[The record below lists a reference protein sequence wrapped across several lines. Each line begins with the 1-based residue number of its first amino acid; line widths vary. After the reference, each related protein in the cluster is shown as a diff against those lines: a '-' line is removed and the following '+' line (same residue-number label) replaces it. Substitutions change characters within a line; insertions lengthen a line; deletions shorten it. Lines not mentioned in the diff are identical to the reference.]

1 MKKILTVETV
11 KDGQKVIAKLEEM
24 KTYVQTEKG
33 FAEFSKELNKLWDT
47 EFNDSDE
54 NSQIAGLLLADWLGI
69 DGVANDEAY
78 ALFGKKMAHF
88 MIAVLN
94 KVSTEKAREMLKEKI
109 MAE

>member
-11 KDGQKVIAKLEEM
+11 KDGQKVIAKLEET
-24 KTYVQTEKG
+24 KAHVQTEKG
-33 FAEFSKELNKLWDT
+33 FAEFSKELNKLWDK
-47 EFNDSDE
+47 EFSDSDE

-69 DGVANDEAY
+69 DDVTNDEAY
-78 ALFGKKMAHF
+78 ILFGKKMAKF

-94 KVSTEKAREMLKEKI
+94 KVSTDKAKEILKEKI